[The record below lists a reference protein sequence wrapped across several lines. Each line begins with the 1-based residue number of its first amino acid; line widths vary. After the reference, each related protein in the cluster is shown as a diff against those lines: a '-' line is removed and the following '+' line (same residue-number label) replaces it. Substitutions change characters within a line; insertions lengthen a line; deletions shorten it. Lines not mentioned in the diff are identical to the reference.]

1 MKKLRILPLLV
12 LLLAACGAP
21 AAERSAA
28 EVEAAPT
35 RTPFMMAG
43 DIFTSV
49 PHDFLIPP
57 GELLSNYTASDGSE
71 SPNSRLLE
79 LRADG
84 AEYIA
89 ATGRLDGFQQQYD
102 RSAGDGPLYV
112 INVVNIY
119 ETSDGPHTVLSPEWH
134 ADVWNRIDSGELTQ
148 LPSIAGLDTEHLVW
162 QDASG
167 TIGVEMAYRN
177 LYILITGPTDG
188 ADQTAFFSNLAVDY
202 LDWIKAGEPQ

>member
-1 MKKLRILPLLV
+1 MKKLLLPLLA
-12 LLLAACGAP
+12 LLLAACAP

-28 EVEAAPT
+28 EVETLPT
-35 RTPFMMAG
+35 RTPFLMAG

-57 GELLSNYTASDGSE
+57 GELLPNYTASEGSE

-84 AEYIA
+84 ADYIA

-112 INVVNIY
+112 VNVVNIY

-134 ADVWNRIDSGELTQ
+134 PDVWSRIESGELTQ
-148 LPSIAGLDTEHLVW
+148 LPSIPGLDTEHLVW

-167 TIGVEMAYRN
+167 TIGVEIAYRN
-177 LYILITGPTDG
+177 LYIFITGPTDG
-188 ADQTAFFSNLAVDY
+188 PDQTEFFSNLAVAY